1 MLAFFINNHNLNAL
15 RKIFAQCFF
24 EFIYKIKIK
33 TAIIGFISTTNNSG

>member
-24 EFIYKIKIK
+24 EFIYKIKI
-33 TAIIGFISTTNNSG
+33 AIIGFISTANNNG